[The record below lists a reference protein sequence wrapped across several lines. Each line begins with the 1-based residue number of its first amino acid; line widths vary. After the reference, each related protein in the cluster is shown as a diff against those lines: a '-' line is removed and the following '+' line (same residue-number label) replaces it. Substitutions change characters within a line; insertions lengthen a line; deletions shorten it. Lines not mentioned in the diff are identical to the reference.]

1 MEQMDDPLSDP
12 DPSRDNAAEHLLRVL
27 RGQGIRDERVL
38 TAIARVPRHMF
49 VPESQRAHAWEN
61 VALPIGAG
69 QTISQPYI
77 VAIMSQALALQG
89 HEHVLEIGT
98 GSGYQAAVLAE
109 LAARVVSIERHAE
122 LARTAE
128 ALLTRLGITDVEI
141 HIGDGTQGW
150 PTAAPY
156 DGIIITA
163 GAPKVP
169 DQLLAQLSPDRGRLV
184 IPIGNLDDQRL
195 FVYERRRDQLA
206 EQDLGPVRFVP
217 LVGRGAWGTT
227 SENGHQL

>member
-1 MEQMDDPLSDP
+1 MQ
-12 DPSRDNAAEHLLRVL
+12 VL

-38 TAIARVPRHMF
+38 TALARVPRDRF
-49 VPESQRAHAWEN
+49 VPESQQDHAWEN

-77 VAIMSQALALQG
+77 VAIMSQALGLRG
-89 HEHVLEIGT
+89 DERVLEIGT

-109 LAARVVSIERHAE
+109 LAKRVVSIERHAE

-128 ALLTRLGITDVEI
+128 ALLARLGIENIEI
-141 HIGDGTQGW
+141 HVGDGTQGW
-150 PTAAPY
+150 PPDAPY
-156 DGIIITA
+156 DGVIITA
-163 GAPKVP
+163 GAPNVP
-169 DQLLAQLSPDRGRLV
+169 ERLLSQLNPNGGRLV
-184 IPIGNLDDQRL
+184 IPIGTLDDQRL
-195 FVYERRRDQLA
+195 FVYERRGDHLS